1 MNWFRKIKEYKDYN
15 LGDLVYFTEK
25 IYDKV
30 LVDSYGLYFGMNNK
44 PYGYHII
51 YSFNQKRM
59 RSNILLVE
67 FDKVKED

>member
-1 MNWFRKIKEYKDYN
+1 MNWLRKKDYN
-15 LGDLVYFTEK
+15 LGDLVYFTKK
-25 IYDKV
+25 IYDKA
-30 LVDSYGLYFGMNNK
+30 LVDSYGLYFGMIGMNNEP